1 MSTRLAGMGRLI
13 NKDKAVSFTFNGKH
27 LRGFAGD
34 TLASALLANDQMLM
48 GRSFK
53 YHRPRGAIAAGSEEP
68 NALIGFAGAF
78 RRSELG
84 ALTVDDVFVTDE
96 GLRVNI
102 RQSKTDQEAQG
113 QQIAIPNGKMQ
124 AVDVLFDWL
133 DHAGIVDG
141 YVFRGFYKGGRTI
154 RTNKLSGQAV
164 ADIVKT
170 YALKAGFNPAEFAG
184 HSLRSGFVTSAA
196 ENGANLFKIMDVSRH
211 KSVQTIREYV
221 RHGVHQAWRPPVKGF
236 RRRVMLAEPH
246 YYCVRLITRHIGVQ

>member
-1 MSTRLAGMGRLI
+1 MKGIKRNRQQPPKQKQAATAEKIITMLAHGDTTTLI
-13 NKDKAVSFTFNGKH
+13 GKRDKA
-27 LRGFAGD
+27 
-34 TLASALLANDQMLM
+34 LL
-48 GRSFK
+48 
-53 YHRPRGAIAAGSEEP
+53 
-68 NALIGFAGAF
+68 LIGFAGAF

-96 GLRVNI
+96 GLRVNV

-113 QQIAIPNGKMQ
+113 QQIAIPDGKMQ

-133 DHAGIVDG
+133 DHAGIFEG
-141 YVFRGFYKGGRTI
+141 YVFRGFYKGGKAT

-170 YALKAGFNPAEFAG
+170 YALKAGFNPTEFAG

-221 RHGVHQAWRPPVKGF
+221 RHADAFKDHAGSTF
-236 RRRVMLAEPH
+236 L
-246 YYCVRLITRHIGVQ
+246 